1 MLWRGWNG
9 STLTAAGKI
18 QFRCRLNGL
27 DFMFEMNSPSAA
39 PNQTAPIAAASA
51 RNFQQPTPVQARA
64 MRDTI
69 YGQCFGSLGYL
80 SFSNGLLFLY
90 LAKQGISSE
99 AIMVILALPSMIG
112 AMNIMPAGYY
122 ADRRG
127 KKRIT
132 MPGTF
137 LTAAGFV
144 CIASAGFFEPVLS
157 RVASVA
163 GIVLYSI
170 GQGMFN
176 ATWFALLSPIV
187 PPGIRG
193 SYFGRMRLTWQV
205 VGFLFGVCSTFLLR
219 KDSPLI
225 IFQAILGLVA
235 CGMLVRTFFVARI
248 PELEA
253 PVPDERSIIEAATA
267 IVRAPGYASFCC
279 YVFLIT
285 LVTANAPSLFALI
298 EKESVGFGDDSIV
311 WMGNLYMIGAVMG
324 FLAGGYMVDQVGTK
338 AMFLVSHLSFGLL
351 LCSFLA
357 RDFVPLPHLYSLG
370 AIHFFY
376 GAVWAASSIAIS
388 TEMLALIPPEN
399 KSLSTGLCTTLLV
412 AGGALSSVLSAGA
425 LKLNMF
431 QAHWNF
437 AGSIVSAYDA
447 LLLICAV
454 AVVILVVA
462 LGLVPSVIRKAMWMP
477 KGE

>member
-1 MLWRGWNG
+1 
-9 STLTAAGKI
+9 
-18 QFRCRLNGL
+18 
-27 DFMFEMNSPSAA
+27 MNSPSAA
-39 PNQTAPIAAASA
+39 SNNTAPAAAASA
-51 RNFQQPTPVQARA
+51 RNSQQPTPVQARA

-69 YGQCFGSLGYL
+69 WGQCFGSLGYL

-90 LAKQGISSE
+90 LAKQGLSSE
-99 AIMVILALPSMIG
+99 AIMIILALPNMIG
-112 AMNIMPAGYY
+112 ALAIMPSGYY

-137 LTAAGFV
+137 LTAAGFI
-144 CIASAGFFEPVLS
+144 CIAAAGFFDPAMS
-157 RVASVA
+157 RVASLG

-170 GQGMFN
+170 GQAIFN

-187 PPGIRG
+187 PPAIRG
-193 SYFGRMRLTWQV
+193 SYFGRMRLSWQV
-205 VGFLFGVCSTFLLR
+205 AGFLFGVGCTFLLT
-219 KDSPLI
+219 KASPLI
-225 IFQAILGLVA
+225 TFQAILGLVG
-235 CGMLVRTFFVARI
+235 CGMLVRIFFVSRI

-253 PVPDERSIIEAATA
+253 PVPDDRTIIQATAA

-279 YVFLIT
+279 YAFLIT

-311 WMGNLYMIGAVMG
+311 WMGNLYMIGAVIG
-324 FLAGGYMVDQVGTK
+324 FMAGGWMVDHVGTK
-338 AMFLVSHLSFGLL
+338 VMFLVSHLTYGLL
-351 LCSFLA
+351 LFGFLC
-357 RDFVPLPHLYSLG
+357 RDFIPVPHMISLG
-370 AIHFFY
+370 TVHFFY

-412 AGGALSSVLSAGA
+412 TGAALSNVLSASA
-425 LKLNMF
+425 LKINMF
-431 QAHWNF
+431 QTKWNF
-437 AGSIVSAYDA
+437 AGSIVSAYDS

-462 LGLVPSVIRKAMWMP
+462 LGLVPSVIHKATWVP